1 MKDNDTAKIILGNI
15 VMSRLTLIVTFKFTM
30 KWQYWI
36 VNMGAMKDG
45 IMKVDKSGF
54 TSQEIMH

>member
-1 MKDNDTAKIILGNI
+1 MKDNDTLKYPSL
-15 VMSRLTLIVTFKFTM
+15 RKTFKFTM

-36 VNMGAMKDG
+36 VNMGGMKDG

>member
-1 MKDNDTAKIILGNI
+1 MDNSCPIRNFNGL
-15 VMSRLTLIVTFKFTM
+15 TFKYTM

-36 VNMGAMKDG
+36 VNMGVMKDG

-54 TSQEIMH
+54 NSQEIMH